1 MEDIIDDINYTPTI
15 TEDELFSAI
24 WKKPRLAFRFIIDNN
39 YSKHVV
45 LLLILSGISSA
56 FERASMRDMGDT
68 FSLPAI
74 IGISIAAGGLF
85 GWISTYFYSGL
96 ISWTGK
102 WLKGTADTSTI
113 LHVLAYAMI
122 PTIISLI
129 FLIPQFATYGVE
141 VYKKDGD
148 IISGGLIIN
157 IIFWS
162 SMAAELVLGCWTIYL
177 CVIGISEL
185 QQFTIG
191 KAVLNLL
198 LPVLLIV
205 IPILLIALLF
215 M

>member
-1 MEDIIDDINYTPTI
+1 
-15 TEDELFSAI
+15 
-24 WKKPRLAFRFIIDNN
+24 
-39 YSKHVV
+39 
-45 LLLILSGISSA
+45 
-56 FERASMRDMGDT
+56 MRDMGDT
-68 FSLPAI
+68 FSLPTI

-205 IPILLIALLF
+205 IPILLIALLL